1 MSSVNCTRGVNVRGR
16 KMRCF
21 HQCGDHRVGGWR
33 PGRVGCKIRNTS
45 VSKLRFGRSPD
56 FFCSK
61 KYILPHTRGTRQA
74 RGRPRGGC
82 QNLIKNDQFLKNKC
96 RAFEEQCHTLFAGIF
111 VTRPFFC
118 DFVQSLH
125 QGLAFLAHTY
135 SKIWHPTEEMHFF

>member
-1 MSSVNCTRGVNVRGR
+1 MSEGEKCVASINVETTGWVDGGRAGWDAKFAIRLCLNCDLDG
-16 KMRCF
+16 
-21 HQCGDHRVGGWR
+21 HR
-33 PGRVGCKIRNTS
+33 I
-45 VSKLRFGRSPD
+45 
-56 FFCSK
+56 FCSK

-135 SKIWHPTEEMHFF
+135 SKFFTRRGKYIFFEK